1 MTPRLK
7 GQGVQGHRKVLKFGD
22 ACNNVTLWGG
32 GIISVYDPVTVK
44 FGVRVQGC
52 ENKYDNV
59 PVRNDFLKY
68 AEQLRLFECTV

>member
-1 MTPRLK
+1 ML
-7 GQGVQGHRKVLKFGD
+7 VIMSL
-22 ACNNVTLWGG
+22 CG

-68 AEQLRLFECTV
+68 AEQLRLFECTVWISVRK

>member
-1 MTPRLK
+1 M
-7 GQGVQGHRKVLKFGD
+7 
-22 ACNNVTLWGG
+22 ACKAVGRSSNSGMLVIMSLCG

-59 PVRNDFLKY
+59 PVRTDFLKY
-68 AEQLRLFECTV
+68 AEQLLLCTV

>member
-1 MTPRLK
+1 M
-7 GQGVQGHRKVLKFGD
+7 
-22 ACNNVTLWGG
+22 G
-32 GIISVYDPVTVK
+32 GIISVYYPVTVK